1 MFRTI
6 LAAATAIPLLLGLGA
21 HSAAAEDGAP
31 EPPRNRLSPT
41 DDSELP
47 PRTVPPLAPPQPLIQ
62 RRISEP
68 PAAEPPPRAAP
79 PEVKAPPPTTS
90 SETKPPQAKPQ
101 RATAKRVVTRQG
113 KPQRATARV
122 TVLRGTVQR
131 RVPRQDDTS
140 LGTLFTAK
148 PPGLSP
154 EAGPRTATYNYF
166 GTSPAYSAAPGAPVQ
181 ARNGA
186 PCPTRS
192 RTSLSTL
199 FACAR

>member
-6 LAAATAIPLLLGLGA
+6 LAAAIAIPLLLGLGA
-21 HSAAAEDGAP
+21 FSAAAEDGAP

-68 PAAEPPPRAAP
+68 PEADPPPRAAP

-90 SETKPPQAKPQ
+90 ETKPPLAKPQ
-101 RATAKRVVTRQG
+101 RGTAKRVVTRQG
-113 KPQRATARV
+113 KPQRATAPV

-154 EAGPRTATYNYF
+154 EAGPRVLTYNYL
-166 GTSPAYSAAPGAPVQ
+166 GMSPASSDTRSAPAQ